1 MTDRGE
7 RPAGRHG
14 GSHGP
19 AEGDVVLGRDG
30 KPLLDRYGRP
40 VRRRPRTAPD
50 RARESGRHS
59 AGGGRHAK
67 PEAPQAPSRAPR
79 AARPPRSERPERPEH
94 SERSAQPSHHDRPAQ
109 SPRSQHPARPART
122 NRQDSRANRPP
133 IDREKLRR
141 ERAIYDAQR
150 ANSAR
155 QSTNHDAGHGAR
167 SVSGHNHPGAR
178 PVNRE
183 QLHQSRNQQRIP
195 SEPTRMDLGGPVAGG
210 AVGGAAAG
218 YAQGRAAGQD
228 RHGEVPPRSAQQFPQ
243 QPGQQPPGQQSPY
256 QQPPQQQRPPQNYV
270 GQPYAQQPGQYYPQ
284 PGGYGQPS
292 QQYQQAYADVRNPHP
307 GAHGGRGFGKFSA
320 AGLRSKLRRPK
331 FGCVGCLG
339 WPLAVLIV
347 LLLVIAFWA
356 DAQLTRVASEPEQ
369 PIGSTKGTNWLLVG
383 SDSRVGLS
391 EEDIARLGTGG
402 DIGTGRTD
410 AIMLLHL
417 EGTSAQLISIPR
429 DSYVDVPGF
438 GQDKINAAFT
448 YGGPQLLTQ
457 TVEANTGV
465 SIDHYA
471 EVGMGGLAN
480 IVDAIGGV
488 ELCPSEPIDDPLANL
503 NVGAGCQEMDG
514 ANALGYV
521 RTRATA
527 MGDLDRV
534 ERQREFFSALMHEAT
549 NPSTLLNP
557 FDVFPM
563 ISSVSKSFTVGE
575 SDHVWHLARLALS
588 MGTGVETKTVP
599 VGGFADT
606 DVGNVVLW
614 DEIEAENLWN
624 SLR

>member
-1 MTDRGE
+1 MNDRGE
-7 RPAGRHG
+7 RPTGRHG
-14 GSHGP
+14 ESHGP

-40 VRRRPRTAPD
+40 VRRRPRPAQGGT
-50 RARESGRHS
+50 REGSGRHS
-59 AGGGRHAK
+59 AGSNRHSADGGRHAK
-67 PEAPQAPSRAPR
+67 PEAPQEASRVPR
-79 AARPPRSERPERPEH
+79 AARPT
-94 SERSAQPSHHDRPAQ
+94 
-109 SPRSQHPARPART
+109 RT
-122 NRQDSRANRPP
+122 NRADSRANRPQ

-155 QSTNHDAGHGAR
+155 SNAG
-167 SVSGHNHPGAR
+167 
-178 PVNRE
+178 RE
-183 QLHQSRNQQRIP
+183 QLQQQRNQRRIP
-195 SEPTRMDLGGPVAGG
+195 AEPTRMDLGGPAAGG

-218 YAQGRAAGQD
+218 YAQGRAAGHG
-228 RHGEVPPRSAQQFPQ
+228 RHGEVPRRSAQQFPQ
-243 QPGQQPPGQQSPY
+243 APPQQQPP
-256 QQPPQQQRPPQNYV
+256 QQRPPQNYV
-270 GQPYAQQPGQYYPQ
+270 GQPYAQQPGQYHQQ
-284 PGGYGQPS
+284 PGGYGSPGHPGQHYQQPG
-292 QQYQQAYADVRNPHP
+292 QPYQQAHVDLRNQHP
-307 GAHGGRGFGKFSA
+307 GATAGRGFGKFSA

-448 YGGPQLLTQ
+448 YGGPQLLTH

>member
-1 MTDRGE
+1 MNDRGE
-7 RPAGRHG
+7 RPTGRHG
-14 GSHGP
+14 ESHGP

-40 VRRRPRTAPD
+40 VRRRPRPAQGGT
-50 RARESGRHS
+50 REGSGRHS
-59 AGGGRHAK
+59 AGSNRHSADGGRHAK
-67 PEAPQAPSRAPR
+67 PEAPQEASRVPR
-79 AARPPRSERPERPEH
+79 AARPT
-94 SERSAQPSHHDRPAQ
+94 
-109 SPRSQHPARPART
+109 RT
-122 NRQDSRANRPP
+122 NRADSRANRPQ

-155 QSTNHDAGHGAR
+155 SNA
-167 SVSGHNHPGAR
+167 S
-178 PVNRE
+178 RE
-183 QLHQSRNQQRIP
+183 QLQQQRNQRRIP
-195 SEPTRMDLGGPVAGG
+195 AEPTRMDLGGPAAGGAIGG

-218 YAQGRAAGQD
+218 YAQGRAAGHG
-228 RHGEVPPRSAQQFPQ
+228 RHGEVPRRSAQQFPQ
-243 QPGQQPPGQQSPY
+243 APPQQQPP
-256 QQPPQQQRPPQNYV
+256 QQRPPQNYV
-270 GQPYAQQPGQYYPQ
+270 GQPYAQQPGQYHQQ
-284 PGGYGQPS
+284 PGGYGPHGHPGQHYQQPG
-292 QQYQQAYADVRNPHP
+292 QPYQQAHVDLRNQHP
-307 GAHGGRGFGKFSA
+307 GATAGHGFGKFSA

-339 WPLAVLIV
+339 WPLAVLVV

-356 DAQLTRVASEPEQ
+356 DAQLTRVASEPEA

-448 YGGPQLLTQ
+448 YGGPQLLTH
-457 TVEANTGV
+457 TMEANTGV

>member
-1 MTDRGE
+1 MNDRGE
-7 RPAGRHG
+7 RPTGRHG
-14 GSHGP
+14 ESHGP

-40 VRRRPRTAPD
+40 VRRRPRPAQGGT
-50 RARESGRHS
+50 REGSGRHS
-59 AGGGRHAK
+59 AGSNRHSADGGRHAK
-67 PEAPQAPSRAPR
+67 PEAPQEASRVPR
-79 AARPPRSERPERPEH
+79 AARPT
-94 SERSAQPSHHDRPAQ
+94 
-109 SPRSQHPARPART
+109 RT
-122 NRQDSRANRPP
+122 NRADSRANRPQ

-155 QSTNHDAGHGAR
+155 SNAG
-167 SVSGHNHPGAR
+167 
-178 PVNRE
+178 RE
-183 QLHQSRNQQRIP
+183 QLQQQRNQRRIP
-195 SEPTRMDLGGPVAGG
+195 AEPTRMDLGGPAAGGAIGG

-218 YAQGRAAGQD
+218 FAQGRAAGHG
-228 RHGEVPPRSAQQFPQ
+228 RHGEVPRRSAQQFPQ
-243 QPGQQPPGQQSPY
+243 APPQQQPP
-256 QQPPQQQRPPQNYV
+256 QQRPPQNYV
-270 GQPYAQQPGQYYPQ
+270 GQPYAQQPGQYHQQ
-284 PGGYGQPS
+284 PGGYGSPGHPGQHYQQPG
-292 QQYQQAYADVRNPHP
+292 QPYQQAHVDLRNQHP
-307 GAHGGRGFGKFSA
+307 GATAGRGFGKFSA

-448 YGGPQLLTQ
+448 YGGPQLLTH

>member
-1 MTDRGE
+1 MNDRGE
-7 RPAGRHG
+7 RPTGRHG
-14 GSHGP
+14 ESHGP

-40 VRRRPRTAPD
+40 VRRRPRPAQGGT
-50 RARESGRHS
+50 REGSGRHS
-59 AGGGRHAK
+59 AGSNRHSADGGRHAK
-67 PEAPQAPSRAPR
+67 PEAPQEASRVPR
-79 AARPPRSERPERPEH
+79 AARPT
-94 SERSAQPSHHDRPAQ
+94 
-109 SPRSQHPARPART
+109 RT
-122 NRQDSRANRPP
+122 NRADSRANRPQ

-155 QSTNHDAGHGAR
+155 SNAG
-167 SVSGHNHPGAR
+167 
-178 PVNRE
+178 RE
-183 QLHQSRNQQRIP
+183 QLQQQRNQRRIP
-195 SEPTRMDLGGPVAGG
+195 AEPTRMDLGGPAAGGAIGG

-218 YAQGRAAGQD
+218 YAQGRAAGHG
-228 RHGEVPPRSAQQFPQ
+228 RHGEVPRRSAQQFPQ
-243 QPGQQPPGQQSPY
+243 APPQQQPP
-256 QQPPQQQRPPQNYV
+256 QQRPPQNYV
-270 GQPYAQQPGQYYPQ
+270 GQPYAQQPRQYHQQ
-284 PGGYGQPS
+284 PGGYGPPGHPGQHYQQPG
-292 QQYQQAYADVRNPHP
+292 QPYQQAHADIRNPHP
-307 GAHGGRGFGKFSA
+307 GAPAGPGFSKFSA
-320 AGLRSKLRRPK
+320 AGVRTKLRRPK

>member
-1 MTDRGE
+1 MNDRGE
-7 RPAGRHG
+7 RPTGRHG
-14 GSHGP
+14 ESHGP

-40 VRRRPRTAPD
+40 VRRRPRPAQGGT
-50 RARESGRHS
+50 REGSGRHSAGSSRHS

-67 PEAPQAPSRAPR
+67 PEAPQEASRAPR
-79 AARPPRSERPERPEH
+79 AARPT
-94 SERSAQPSHHDRPAQ
+94 
-109 SPRSQHPARPART
+109 RT
-122 NRQDSRANRPP
+122 NRADSRANRPQ

-155 QSTNHDAGHGAR
+155 SNA
-167 SVSGHNHPGAR
+167 S
-178 PVNRE
+178 RE
-183 QLHQSRNQQRIP
+183 QLQQQRNQRRIP
-195 SEPTRMDLGGPVAGG
+195 AEPTRMDLGGPAAGGAVGGG

-218 YAQGRAAGQD
+218 YAQGRAAGHG
-228 RHGEVPPRSAQQFPQ
+228 RHGEVPRRSAQQFPQ
-243 QPGQQPPGQQSPY
+243 A
-256 QQPPQQQRPPQNYV
+256 PPQQQPPQNYV
-270 GQPYAQQPGQYYPQ
+270 GQPYAQQPGQYHQQ
-284 PGGYGQPS
+284 PGGYGPPGHPGQHYQQPG
-292 QQYQQAYADVRNPHP
+292 QPYQQAHVDLRNQHP
-307 GAHGGRGFGKFSA
+307 GATAGRGFGKFSA

-448 YGGPQLLTQ
+448 YGGPQLLTH

-588 MGTGVETKTVP
+588 MGTGVETTTVP

>member
-1 MTDRGE
+1 M
-7 RPAGRHG
+7 
-14 GSHGP
+14 
-19 AEGDVVLGRDG
+19 
-30 KPLLDRYGRP
+30 
-40 VRRRPRTAPD
+40 PR
-50 RARESGRHS
+50 
-59 AGGGRHAK
+59 
-67 PEAPQAPSRAPR
+67 
-79 AARPPRSERPERPEH
+79 
-94 SERSAQPSHHDRPAQ
+94 
-109 SPRSQHPARPART
+109 
-122 NRQDSRANRPP
+122 
-133 IDREKLRR
+133 
-141 ERAIYDAQR
+141 
-150 ANSAR
+150 
-155 QSTNHDAGHGAR
+155 
-167 SVSGHNHPGAR
+167 
-178 PVNRE
+178 
-183 QLHQSRNQQRIP
+183 
-195 SEPTRMDLGGPVAGG
+195 
-210 AVGGAAAG
+210 
-218 YAQGRAAGQD
+218 
-228 RHGEVPPRSAQQFPQ
+228 RSAQQFPQ
-243 QPGQQPPGQQSPY
+243 APPQQQPP
-256 QQPPQQQRPPQNYV
+256 QQRPPQNYV
-270 GQPYAQQPGQYYPQ
+270 GQPYAQQPGQP
-284 PGGYGQPS
+284 
-292 QQYQQAYADVRNPHP
+292 YQQAHVDLRNQHP
-307 GAHGGRGFGKFSA
+307 GATAGHGFGKFSA

-339 WPLAVLIV
+339 WPLAVLVV

-356 DAQLTRVASEPEQ
+356 DAQLTRVASEPEA

-448 YGGPQLLTQ
+448 YGGPQLLTH

-588 MGTGVETKTVP
+588 MGTGVETTTVP

>member
-7 RPAGRHG
+7 RPTGRHG
-14 GSHGP
+14 ASHGP

-40 VRRRPRTAPD
+40 VRRRPRPTQGGTRD
-50 RARESGRHS
+50 GSGRHS

-67 PEAPQAPSRAPR
+67 PEPPQEASRAPR
-79 AARPPRSERPERPEH
+79 AARPPRSERPERPERSEH
-94 SERSAQPSHHDRPAQ
+94 SAHSARSEQ
-109 SPRSQHPARPART
+109 PARPART

-195 SEPTRMDLGGPVAGG
+195 SEPTRMDLGGPAAGG
-210 AVGGAAAG
+210 VTGAAAG

-228 RHGEVPPRSAQQFPQ
+228 RHGEVSRRSAQQFPQ
-243 QPGQQPPGQQSPY
+243 QPG
-256 QQPPQQQRPPQNYV
+256 QQQRPPQNYV
-270 GQPYAQQPGQYYPQ
+270 GQPYAQQPPGQYYPH
-284 PGGYGQPS
+284 PGGGYGQPG
-292 QQYQQAYADVRNPHP
+292 QQYQQAHADLRNPHP
-307 GAHGGRGFGKFSA
+307 GAHGSGGRTQFRASSV
-320 AGLRSKLRRPK
+320 LSKIPRPK
-331 FGCVGCLG
+331 MGCAGCLG
-339 WPLAVLIV
+339 WPLAVILV
-347 LLLVIAFWA
+347 LLAVVAFWA
-356 DAQLTRVASEPEQ
+356 DAQLTRVASQ
-369 PIGSTKGTNWLLVG
+369 PDTQVASTKGTNWLLVG

-457 TVEANTGV
+457 TVEENTGV

-534 ERQREFFSALMHEAT
+534 ERQREFFSSLMHEAT
-549 NPSTLLNP
+549 SPSTLLNP

-614 DEIEAENLWN
+614 DEVEAENLWN

>member
-7 RPAGRHG
+7 RPTGRHG
-14 GSHGP
+14 ASHGP

-40 VRRRPRTAPD
+40 VRRRPRPAQGG
-50 RARESGRHS
+50 ARESSGRHS

-67 PEAPQAPSRAPR
+67 PEPPQEASRAPR
-79 AARPPRSERPERPEH
+79 AARPPRSERPER
-94 SERSAQPSHHDRPAQ
+94 SERSAHSA
-109 SPRSQHPARPART
+109 RSEHPARPART

-141 ERAIYDAQR
+141 ERALYDAQR

-167 SVSGHNHPGAR
+167 SGSRHKHPGAR

-195 SEPTRMDLGGPVAGG
+195 SEPTRMDLGGPAAGG
-210 AVGGAAAG
+210 AAGGAAAG
-218 YAQGRAAGQD
+218 YAQGRTAGQD
-228 RHGEVPPRSAQQFPQ
+228 RHGEVQQRRAAQQFPQ
-243 QPGQQPPGQQSPY
+243 QPGQQSPY
-256 QQPPQQQRPPQNYV
+256 QQRPPQQRPLQNYV
-270 GQPYAQQPGQYYPQ
+270 GQPYAQQPGQYYPH
-284 PGGYGQPS
+284 PGGGYGQPG
-292 QQYQQAYADVRNPHP
+292 QQYQQAHADVRNPHP

-331 FGCVGCLG
+331 FGCIGCLG
-339 WPLAVLIV
+339 WPLAVLVV
-347 LLLVIAFWA
+347 LLLVITFWA
-356 DAQLTRVASEPEQ
+356 DAQLTRVASEPEA

-448 YGGPQLLTQ
+448 YGGPQLLTH

-588 MGTGVETKTVP
+588 MGTGVETTTVP
-599 VGGFADT
+599 IGGFADT

>member
-1 MTDRGE
+1 MNDRGE
-7 RPAGRHG
+7 RPTGRHG
-14 GSHGP
+14 ASHGP

-40 VRRRPRTAPD
+40 VRRRPRPAQGGT
-50 RARESGRHS
+50 REGSGRHS
-59 AGGGRHAK
+59 AGSNRHSADGGRHAK
-67 PEAPQAPSRAPR
+67 PEAPQEASRVPR
-79 AARPPRSERPERPEH
+79 AARPT
-94 SERSAQPSHHDRPAQ
+94 
-109 SPRSQHPARPART
+109 RT
-122 NRQDSRANRPP
+122 NRADSRANRPQ

-155 QSTNHDAGHGAR
+155 SNAG
-167 SVSGHNHPGAR
+167 
-178 PVNRE
+178 RE
-183 QLHQSRNQQRIP
+183 QLQQQRNQRRIP
-195 SEPTRMDLGGPVAGG
+195 AEPTRMDLGGPAAGGAIGG

-218 YAQGRAAGQD
+218 YAQGRAAGHG
-228 RHGEVPPRSAQQFPQ
+228 RHGEVPRRSAQQFPQ
-243 QPGQQPPGQQSPY
+243 APPQQQPP
-256 QQPPQQQRPPQNYV
+256 QQRPPQNYV
-270 GQPYAQQPGQYYPQ
+270 GQPYAQQPGQYHQQ
-284 PGGYGQPS
+284 PGGYGPHGHPGQHYQQPG
-292 QQYQQAYADVRNPHP
+292 QPYQQAHVDLRNQHP
-307 GAHGGRGFGKFSA
+307 GATAGHGFGKFSA
-320 AGLRSKLRRPK
+320 AGLRSKLHRPK

-448 YGGPQLLTQ
+448 YGGPQLLTH

>member
-1 MTDRGE
+1 MNDRGE
-7 RPAGRHG
+7 RPTGRHG
-14 GSHGP
+14 ESHGP

-40 VRRRPRTAPD
+40 VRRRPRPAQGGT
-50 RARESGRHS
+50 REGSGRHSAGSSRHS

-67 PEAPQAPSRAPR
+67 PEAPQEPSRAPR
-79 AARPPRSERPERPEH
+79 AARPT
-94 SERSAQPSHHDRPAQ
+94 
-109 SPRSQHPARPART
+109 RT
-122 NRQDSRANRPP
+122 NRADSRANRLQ

-155 QSTNHDAGHGAR
+155 SNA
-167 SVSGHNHPGAR
+167 S
-178 PVNRE
+178 RE
-183 QLHQSRNQQRIP
+183 QLQQQRNQRRIP
-195 SEPTRMDLGGPVAGG
+195 AEPTRMDLGGPAAGGAVGGG

-218 YAQGRAAGQD
+218 YAQGRAAGHG
-228 RHGEVPPRSAQQFPQ
+228 RHGEVPRRSAQQFPQ
-243 QPGQQPPGQQSPY
+243 APPQQQPP
-256 QQPPQQQRPPQNYV
+256 QQRPPQNYV
-270 GQPYAQQPGQYYPQ
+270 GQPYAQQPGQYHQQ
-284 PGGYGQPS
+284 PGGYGPPGHPGQHYQQPG
-292 QQYQQAYADVRNPHP
+292 QPYQQAHVDLRNQHP
-307 GAHGGRGFGKFSA
+307 GATAGCGFGKFNA

-448 YGGPQLLTQ
+448 YGGPQLLTH

>member
-1 MTDRGE
+1 MNDRGE
-7 RPAGRHG
+7 RPTGRHG
-14 GSHGP
+14 ESHGP

-40 VRRRPRTAPD
+40 VRRRPRPAQGGT
-50 RARESGRHS
+50 REGSGRHS
-59 AGGGRHAK
+59 AGSNRHSADGGRHAK
-67 PEAPQAPSRAPR
+67 PEAPQEASRVPR
-79 AARPPRSERPERPEH
+79 AARPT
-94 SERSAQPSHHDRPAQ
+94 
-109 SPRSQHPARPART
+109 RT
-122 NRQDSRANRPP
+122 NRADSRANRPQ

-155 QSTNHDAGHGAR
+155 SNAG
-167 SVSGHNHPGAR
+167 
-178 PVNRE
+178 RE
-183 QLHQSRNQQRIP
+183 QLQQQRNQRRIP
-195 SEPTRMDLGGPVAGG
+195 AEPTRMDLGGPAAGGAIGG

-218 YAQGRAAGQD
+218 YAQGRAAGHG
-228 RHGEVPPRSAQQFPQ
+228 RHGEVPRRSAQQFPQ
-243 QPGQQPPGQQSPY
+243 APPQ
-256 QQPPQQQRPPQNYV
+256 QQPPQQRPLQNYV
-270 GQPYAQQPGQYYPQ
+270 GQPYAQQPGQYHQQ
-284 PGGYGQPS
+284 PGGYGPHGHPGQHYQQPG
-292 QQYQQAYADVRNPHP
+292 QPYQQAHVDLRNQHP
-307 GAHGGRGFGKFSA
+307 GATAGHGFGKFSA

-339 WPLAVLIV
+339 WPLAVLVV

-356 DAQLTRVASEPEQ
+356 DAQLTRVASEPEA

-448 YGGPQLLTQ
+448 YGGPQLLTH

-588 MGTGVETKTVP
+588 MGTGVETTTVP

>member
-14 GSHGP
+14 ASHGP
-19 AEGDVVLGRDG
+19 AEGEVVLGRDG

-40 VRRRPRTAPD
+40 VRRRPQPAPD
-50 RARESGRHS
+50 RVRESGRRS
-59 AGGGRHAK
+59 AGDGRHAK
-67 PEAPQAPSRAPR
+67 PEAPQESSRAPR
-79 AARPPRSERPERPEH
+79 AARPPRSERSERPER
-94 SERSAQPSHHDRPAQ
+94 SERSAHFA
-109 SPRSQHPARPART
+109 RSEHPARPARS

-195 SEPTRMDLGGPVAGG
+195 SEPTRMDLGGSAAGG

-218 YAQGRAAGQD
+218 YAQGRTAGQD
-228 RHGEVPPRSAQQFPQ
+228 RHGEVPRRSAQQFPQ

-256 QQPPQQQRPPQNYV
+256 QQPPQQRPPQNYV
-270 GQPYAQQPGQYYPQ
+270 GQPYAQQPGQYYPH
-284 PGGYGQPS
+284 PGGGYGQPG
-292 QQYQQAYADVRNPHP
+292 QQYQHAYADVRNPHP
-307 GAHGGRGFGKFSA
+307 GAGGGRGFGKFSA
-320 AGLRSKLRRPK
+320 AGLRTKLHRPK

-339 WPLAVLIV
+339 WPLAVLVV

-356 DAQLTRVASEPEQ
+356 DAQLTRVASEPEA

-488 ELCPSEPIDDPLANL
+488 QLCPSEPIDDPLANL

>member
-7 RPAGRHG
+7 RPTGRHG
-14 GSHGP
+14 ASHGP

-40 VRRRPRTAPD
+40 VRRRPRPAQGGT
-50 RARESGRHS
+50 REGSGRHS
-59 AGGGRHAK
+59 AGSNRHSADGGRHAK
-67 PEAPQAPSRAPR
+67 PEAPQEASRVPR
-79 AARPPRSERPERPEH
+79 AARPT
-94 SERSAQPSHHDRPAQ
+94 
-109 SPRSQHPARPART
+109 RT
-122 NRQDSRANRPP
+122 NRADSRANRPQ

-155 QSTNHDAGHGAR
+155 SNAG
-167 SVSGHNHPGAR
+167 
-178 PVNRE
+178 RE
-183 QLHQSRNQQRIP
+183 QLQQQRNQRRIP
-195 SEPTRMDLGGPVAGG
+195 AEPTRMDLGGPAAGGAIGG

-218 YAQGRAAGQD
+218 YAQGRAAGHG
-228 RHGEVPPRSAQQFPQ
+228 RHGEVPRRSAQQFPQ
-243 QPGQQPPGQQSPY
+243 APPQQQPP
-256 QQPPQQQRPPQNYV
+256 QQRPPQNYV
-270 GQPYAQQPGQYYPQ
+270 GQPYAQQPGQYHQQ
-284 PGGYGQPS
+284 PGGYGPHGHPGQHYQQPG
-292 QQYQQAYADVRNPHP
+292 QPYQQAHVDLRNQHP
-307 GAHGGRGFGKFSA
+307 GATAGHGFGKFSA

-339 WPLAVLIV
+339 WPLAVLVV

-356 DAQLTRVASEPEQ
+356 DAQLTRVASEPEA

-448 YGGPQLLTQ
+448 YGGPQLLTH

-563 ISSVSKSFTVGE
+563 VSSVSKSFTVGE

>member
-1 MTDRGE
+1 MNDRGE
-7 RPAGRHG
+7 RPTGRHG
-14 GSHGP
+14 ESHGP

-40 VRRRPRTAPD
+40 VRRRPRPAQGGT
-50 RARESGRHS
+50 REGSGRHS
-59 AGGGRHAK
+59 AGSNRHSADGGRHAK
-67 PEAPQAPSRAPR
+67 PEAPQEASRVPR
-79 AARPPRSERPERPEH
+79 AARPT
-94 SERSAQPSHHDRPAQ
+94 
-109 SPRSQHPARPART
+109 RT
-122 NRQDSRANRPP
+122 NRADSRANRPQ

-155 QSTNHDAGHGAR
+155 SNA
-167 SVSGHNHPGAR
+167 S
-178 PVNRE
+178 RE
-183 QLHQSRNQQRIP
+183 QLQQQRNQRRIP
-195 SEPTRMDLGGPVAGG
+195 AEPTRMDLGGPAAGGAIGG

-218 YAQGRAAGQD
+218 YAQGRAAGHG
-228 RHGEVPPRSAQQFPQ
+228 RHGEVPRRSAQQFPQ
-243 QPGQQPPGQQSPY
+243 APPQQQPP
-256 QQPPQQQRPPQNYV
+256 QQRPPQNYV
-270 GQPYAQQPGQYYPQ
+270 GQPYAQQPGQYHQQ
-284 PGGYGQPS
+284 PGGYGPHGHPGQHYQQPG
-292 QQYQQAYADVRNPHP
+292 QPYQQAHVDLRNQHP
-307 GAHGGRGFGKFSA
+307 GATAGHGFGKFSA

-339 WPLAVLIV
+339 WPLAVLVV

-356 DAQLTRVASEPEQ
+356 DAQLTRVASEPEA

-448 YGGPQLLTQ
+448 YGGPQLLTH
-457 TVEANTGV
+457 TMEANTGV

-588 MGTGVETKTVP
+588 MGTGVETTTVP

>member
-1 MTDRGE
+1 MNDRGE
-7 RPAGRHG
+7 RPTGRHG
-14 GSHGP
+14 ESHGP

-40 VRRRPRTAPD
+40 VRRRPRPAQGGT
-50 RARESGRHS
+50 REGSGRHS
-59 AGGGRHAK
+59 AGSNRHSADGGRHAK
-67 PEAPQAPSRAPR
+67 PEAPQEASRVPR
-79 AARPPRSERPERPEH
+79 AARPT
-94 SERSAQPSHHDRPAQ
+94 
-109 SPRSQHPARPART
+109 RT
-122 NRQDSRANRPP
+122 NRADSRANRPQ

-155 QSTNHDAGHGAR
+155 SNAG
-167 SVSGHNHPGAR
+167 
-178 PVNRE
+178 RE
-183 QLHQSRNQQRIP
+183 QLQQQRNQRRIP
-195 SEPTRMDLGGPVAGG
+195 AEPTRMDLGGPAAGGAIGG

-218 YAQGRAAGQD
+218 YAQGRAAGHG
-228 RHGEVPPRSAQQFPQ
+228 RYGEVPRRSAQQFPQ
-243 QPGQQPPGQQSPY
+243 APPQ
-256 QQPPQQQRPPQNYV
+256 QQPPQQRPLQNYV
-270 GQPYAQQPGQYYPQ
+270 GQPYAQQPGQYHQQ
-284 PGGYGQPS
+284 PGGYGPHGHPGQHYQQPG
-292 QQYQQAYADVRNPHP
+292 QPYQQAHVDLRNQHP
-307 GAHGGRGFGKFSA
+307 GATAGHGFGKFSA

-339 WPLAVLIV
+339 WPLAVLVV

-356 DAQLTRVASEPEQ
+356 DAQLTRVASEPEA

-448 YGGPQLLTQ
+448 YGGPQLLTH

-588 MGTGVETKTVP
+588 MGTGVETTTVP

>member
-1 MTDRGE
+1 MNDRGE
-7 RPAGRHG
+7 RPTGRHG
-14 GSHGP
+14 ESHGP

-40 VRRRPRTAPD
+40 VRRRPRPAQGGT
-50 RARESGRHS
+50 REGSGRHSAGSSRHS
-59 AGGGRHAK
+59 AGGGRQAK
-67 PEAPQAPSRAPR
+67 PEAPQEASRAPR
-79 AARPPRSERPERPEH
+79 TARPT
-94 SERSAQPSHHDRPAQ
+94 
-109 SPRSQHPARPART
+109 RT
-122 NRQDSRANRPP
+122 NRADSRANRPQ

-155 QSTNHDAGHGAR
+155 SNA
-167 SVSGHNHPGAR
+167 S
-178 PVNRE
+178 RE
-183 QLHQSRNQQRIP
+183 QLQQQRNQRRIP
-195 SEPTRMDLGGPVAGG
+195 AEPTRMDLGGPAAGGAVGGG

-218 YAQGRAAGQD
+218 YAQGRAAGHRRQ
-228 RHGEVPPRSAQQFPQ
+228 GEVPRRSAQQFPQ
-243 QPGQQPPGQQSPY
+243 APPQQQPP
-256 QQPPQQQRPPQNYV
+256 QQRPPQNYV
-270 GQPYAQQPGQYYPQ
+270 GQPYAQQPGQYHQQ
-284 PGGYGQPS
+284 PGQP
-292 QQYQQAYADVRNPHP
+292 YQQAHVDLRNQHP
-307 GAHGGRGFGKFSA
+307 GATAGRGFGKFSA

-448 YGGPQLLTQ
+448 YGGPQLLTH

>member
-14 GSHGP
+14 ASHGP
-19 AEGDVVLGRDG
+19 AEGEVVLGRDG

-40 VRRRPRTAPD
+40 VRRRPQPAPD
-50 RARESGRHS
+50 RVRESSRRS

-67 PEAPQAPSRAPR
+67 PEAPQEPSRAPR
-79 AARPPRSERPERPEH
+79 AARPT
-94 SERSAQPSHHDRPAQ
+94 
-109 SPRSQHPARPART
+109 RT
-122 NRQDSRANRPP
+122 NRADSRANRPQ

-155 QSTNHDAGHGAR
+155 SNAG
-167 SVSGHNHPGAR
+167 
-178 PVNRE
+178 RE
-183 QLHQSRNQQRIP
+183 QLQQQRNQRRIP
-195 SEPTRMDLGGPVAGG
+195 AEPTRMDLGGPAAGGAIGG

-218 YAQGRAAGQD
+218 YAQGRAAGHG
-228 RHGEVPPRSAQQFPQ
+228 RHGEVPRRSAQQFPQ
-243 QPGQQPPGQQSPY
+243 APPQQQPP
-256 QQPPQQQRPPQNYV
+256 QQRPPQNYV
-270 GQPYAQQPGQYYPQ
+270 GQPYAQQPGQYHQQ
-284 PGGYGQPS
+284 PGGYGPHGHPGQHYQQPG
-292 QQYQQAYADVRNPHP
+292 QPYQQAHVDLRNQHP
-307 GAHGGRGFGKFSA
+307 GATAGHGFGKFSA
-320 AGLRSKLRRPK
+320 AGLRAKLRRPK

-339 WPLAVLIV
+339 WPLAVLVV

-356 DAQLTRVASEPEQ
+356 DAQLTRVASEPEA

-448 YGGPQLLTQ
+448 YGGPQLLTH

>member
-1 MTDRGE
+1 MNDRGE
-7 RPAGRHG
+7 RPTGRHG
-14 GSHGP
+14 ESHGP

-40 VRRRPRTAPD
+40 VRRRPRPAQGGT
-50 RARESGRHS
+50 REGSGRHS
-59 AGGGRHAK
+59 AGSNRHSADGGRHAK
-67 PEAPQAPSRAPR
+67 PEAPQEASRVPR
-79 AARPPRSERPERPEH
+79 AARPT
-94 SERSAQPSHHDRPAQ
+94 
-109 SPRSQHPARPART
+109 RT
-122 NRQDSRANRPP
+122 NRADSRANRPQ

-155 QSTNHDAGHGAR
+155 SNAG
-167 SVSGHNHPGAR
+167 
-178 PVNRE
+178 RE
-183 QLHQSRNQQRIP
+183 QLQQQRNQRRIP
-195 SEPTRMDLGGPVAGG
+195 AEPTRMDLGGPATSR

-218 YAQGRAAGQD
+218 YAQGRAAGHG
-228 RHGEVPPRSAQQFPQ
+228 RHGEVPRRSAQQFPQ
-243 QPGQQPPGQQSPY
+243 APPQQQPP
-256 QQPPQQQRPPQNYV
+256 QQRPPQNYV
-270 GQPYAQQPGQYYPQ
+270 GQPYAQQPGQYHQQ
-284 PGGYGQPS
+284 PGGYGSPGHPGQHYQQPG
-292 QQYQQAYADVRNPHP
+292 QPYQQAHVDLRNQHP
-307 GAHGGRGFGKFSA
+307 GATAGRGFGKFSA

-448 YGGPQLLTQ
+448 YGGPQLLTH

>member
-1 MTDRGE
+1 MNDRGE
-7 RPAGRHG
+7 RPTGRHG
-14 GSHGP
+14 ESHGP
-19 AEGDVVLGRDG
+19 AEGDVILGRDG

-40 VRRRPRTAPD
+40 VRRRPRPAQGGT
-50 RARESGRHS
+50 REGSGRHS
-59 AGGGRHAK
+59 AGSNRHSADGGRHAK
-67 PEAPQAPSRAPR
+67 PEAPQEASRVPR
-79 AARPPRSERPERPEH
+79 AARPT
-94 SERSAQPSHHDRPAQ
+94 
-109 SPRSQHPARPART
+109 RT
-122 NRQDSRANRPP
+122 NRADSRANRPQ

-155 QSTNHDAGHGAR
+155 SNAG
-167 SVSGHNHPGAR
+167 
-178 PVNRE
+178 RE
-183 QLHQSRNQQRIP
+183 QLQQQRNQRRIP
-195 SEPTRMDLGGPVAGG
+195 AEPTRMDLGGPAAGGAIGG

-218 YAQGRAAGQD
+218 YAQGRAAGHG
-228 RHGEVPPRSAQQFPQ
+228 RHGEVPRRSAQQFPQ
-243 QPGQQPPGQQSPY
+243 APPQQQPP
-256 QQPPQQQRPPQNYV
+256 QQRPPQNYV
-270 GQPYAQQPGQYYPQ
+270 GQPYAQQPRQYHQQ
-284 PGGYGQPS
+284 PGGYGPPGHPGQHYQQPG
-292 QQYQQAYADVRNPHP
+292 QPYQQAHADIRNPHP
-307 GAHGGRGFGKFSA
+307 GAPAGPGFSKFSA
-320 AGLRSKLRRPK
+320 AGVRTKLRRPK

-339 WPLAVLIV
+339 WPLAVLVV

-356 DAQLTRVASEPEQ
+356 DAQLTRVASEPEA

-588 MGTGVETKTVP
+588 MGTGVETTTVP

>member
-1 MTDRGE
+1 MNDRGE
-7 RPAGRHG
+7 RPTGRHG
-14 GSHGP
+14 ESHGP

-40 VRRRPRTAPD
+40 VRRRPRPAQGGT
-50 RARESGRHS
+50 REGSGRHS
-59 AGGGRHAK
+59 AGSNRHSADGGRHAK
-67 PEAPQAPSRAPR
+67 PEAPQEASRVPR
-79 AARPPRSERPERPEH
+79 AARPT
-94 SERSAQPSHHDRPAQ
+94 
-109 SPRSQHPARPART
+109 RT
-122 NRQDSRANRPP
+122 NRADSRANRPQ

-155 QSTNHDAGHGAR
+155 SNAG
-167 SVSGHNHPGAR
+167 
-178 PVNRE
+178 RE
-183 QLHQSRNQQRIP
+183 QLQQQRNQRRIP
-195 SEPTRMDLGGPVAGG
+195 AEPTRMDLGGPAAGG

-218 YAQGRAAGQD
+218 YAQGRAAGHG
-228 RHGEVPPRSAQQFPQ
+228 RHGEVPRRSAQQFPQ
-243 QPGQQPPGQQSPY
+243 APPQQQPP
-256 QQPPQQQRPPQNYV
+256 QQRPPQNYV
-270 GQPYAQQPGQYYPQ
+270 GQPYAQQPGQYHQQ
-284 PGGYGQPS
+284 PGGYGSPGHPGQHYQQPG
-292 QQYQQAYADVRNPHP
+292 QPYQQAHVDLRNQHP
-307 GAHGGRGFGKFSA
+307 GATAGRGFGKFSA

-339 WPLAVLIV
+339 WPLAVIIV

-448 YGGPQLLTQ
+448 YGGPQLLTH

>member
-1 MTDRGE
+1 MNDRGE
-7 RPAGRHG
+7 RPTGRHG
-14 GSHGP
+14 ESHGP

-40 VRRRPRTAPD
+40 VRRRPRPAQGGT
-50 RARESGRHS
+50 REGSGRHSAGSSRHS

-67 PEAPQAPSRAPR
+67 PEAPQEASRAPR
-79 AARPPRSERPERPEH
+79 AARPT
-94 SERSAQPSHHDRPAQ
+94 
-109 SPRSQHPARPART
+109 RT
-122 NRQDSRANRPP
+122 NRADSRANRPQ

-155 QSTNHDAGHGAR
+155 SNASH
-167 SVSGHNHPGAR
+167 
-178 PVNRE
+178 E
-183 QLHQSRNQQRIP
+183 QLQQQRNQRRIP
-195 SEPTRMDLGGPVAGG
+195 AEPTRMDLGGPAAGGAIGG

-218 YAQGRAAGQD
+218 YAQGRAAGHG
-228 RHGEVPPRSAQQFPQ
+228 RHGEVPRRSAQQFPQ
-243 QPGQQPPGQQSPY
+243 APPQQQPP
-256 QQPPQQQRPPQNYV
+256 QQRPPQNYV
-270 GQPYAQQPGQYYPQ
+270 GQPYAQQPGQYHQQ
-284 PGGYGQPS
+284 PGGYGPHGHPGQHYQQPG
-292 QQYQQAYADVRNPHP
+292 QPYQQAHVDLRNQHP
-307 GAHGGRGFGKFSA
+307 GATAGHGFGKFSA

-339 WPLAVLIV
+339 WPLAVLVV

-356 DAQLTRVASEPEQ
+356 DAQLTRVASEPEA

-448 YGGPQLLTQ
+448 YGGPQLLTH

-588 MGTGVETKTVP
+588 MGTGVETTTVP

>member
-1 MTDRGE
+1 
-7 RPAGRHG
+7 
-14 GSHGP
+14 
-19 AEGDVVLGRDG
+19 
-30 KPLLDRYGRP
+30 
-40 VRRRPRTAPD
+40 
-50 RARESGRHS
+50 
-59 AGGGRHAK
+59 
-67 PEAPQAPSRAPR
+67 
-79 AARPPRSERPERPEH
+79 
-94 SERSAQPSHHDRPAQ
+94 
-109 SPRSQHPARPART
+109 
-122 NRQDSRANRPP
+122 
-133 IDREKLRR
+133 
-141 ERAIYDAQR
+141 
-150 ANSAR
+150 
-155 QSTNHDAGHGAR
+155 
-167 SVSGHNHPGAR
+167 
-178 PVNRE
+178 
-183 QLHQSRNQQRIP
+183 
-195 SEPTRMDLGGPVAGG
+195 MDLGGPVAGG
-210 AVGGAAAG
+210 AAGGAAAG

-256 QQPPQQQRPPQNYV
+256 QQPPQQQRPPQQRPPQNYV

-284 PGGYGQPS
+284 PGGYGHPS
-292 QQYQQAYADVRNPHP
+292 QQYQQAYADVRNPQP

>member
-40 VRRRPRTAPD
+40 VRRRPHPAPD
-50 RARESGRHS
+50 RVRESGRRS

-67 PEAPQAPSRAPR
+67 PEAPQESSRAPR
-79 AARPPRSERPERPEH
+79 TARPPRSERPER
-94 SERSAQPSHHDRPAQ
+94 SERAAHSA
-109 SPRSQHPARPART
+109 RSERPART

-183 QLHQSRNQQRIP
+183 QLHQPRNQQRIP

-210 AVGGAAAG
+210 VTGAAAG
-218 YAQGRAAGQD
+218 YAQGRTVGQD
-228 RHGEVPPRSAQQFPQ
+228 RHGEVQQSRAAQQFPQ

-256 QQPPQQQRPPQNYV
+256 QQPPQQRPPQNYV
-270 GQPYAQQPGQYYPQ
+270 GQPYAQQPGQYYPH
-284 PGGYGQPS
+284 PGGGYGQPG
-292 QQYQQAYADVRNPHP
+292 QQYQHAYADVRNPHP
-307 GAHGGRGFGKFSA
+307 GAGGGRGFGKFSA
-320 AGLRSKLRRPK
+320 AGLRTKLRRTK

-339 WPLAVLIV
+339 WPLAVLVV

-356 DAQLTRVASEPEQ
+356 DAQLTRVASEPEA

-448 YGGPQLLTQ
+448 YGGPQLLTH

>member
-7 RPAGRHG
+7 RPTGRHG
-14 GSHGP
+14 ESHGP

-40 VRRRPRTAPD
+40 VRRRPRPAQGGT
-50 RARESGRHS
+50 REGSGRHS
-59 AGGGRHAK
+59 AGSNRHSADGGRHAK
-67 PEAPQAPSRAPR
+67 PEAPQEASRVPR
-79 AARPPRSERPERPEH
+79 AARPT
-94 SERSAQPSHHDRPAQ
+94 
-109 SPRSQHPARPART
+109 RT
-122 NRQDSRANRPP
+122 NRADSRANRPQ

-155 QSTNHDAGHGAR
+155 SNAG
-167 SVSGHNHPGAR
+167 
-178 PVNRE
+178 RE
-183 QLHQSRNQQRIP
+183 QLQQQRNQRRIP
-195 SEPTRMDLGGPVAGG
+195 AEPTRMDLGGPAAGGAIGG

-218 YAQGRAAGQD
+218 YAQGRAAGHG
-228 RHGEVPPRSAQQFPQ
+228 RHGEVPRRSAQQFPQ
-243 QPGQQPPGQQSPY
+243 APPQQQPP
-256 QQPPQQQRPPQNYV
+256 QQRPPQNYV
-270 GQPYAQQPGQYYPQ
+270 GQPYAQQPGQYHQQ
-284 PGGYGQPS
+284 PGGYGPHGHPGQHYQQPG
-292 QQYQQAYADVRNPHP
+292 QPYQQAHVDLRNQHP
-307 GAHGGRGFGKFSA
+307 GATAGHGFGKFSA

-339 WPLAVLIV
+339 WPLAVLVV

-356 DAQLTRVASEPEQ
+356 DAQLTRVASEPEA

-391 EEDIARLGTGG
+391 EEDIGRLGTGG

-448 YGGPQLLTQ
+448 YGGPQLLTH

-588 MGTGVETKTVP
+588 MGTGVETTTVP

>member
-1 MTDRGE
+1 MNDRGE
-7 RPAGRHG
+7 RPTGRHG
-14 GSHGP
+14 ESHGP

-40 VRRRPRTAPD
+40 VRRRPRPAQGGT
-50 RARESGRHS
+50 REGSGRHS
-59 AGGGRHAK
+59 AGSNRHSADGGRHAK
-67 PEAPQAPSRAPR
+67 PEPPQEASRVPR
-79 AARPPRSERPERPEH
+79 AARPT
-94 SERSAQPSHHDRPAQ
+94 
-109 SPRSQHPARPART
+109 RT
-122 NRQDSRANRPP
+122 NRADSRANRPQ

-155 QSTNHDAGHGAR
+155 SNAG
-167 SVSGHNHPGAR
+167 
-178 PVNRE
+178 RE
-183 QLHQSRNQQRIP
+183 QLQQQRNQRRIP
-195 SEPTRMDLGGPVAGG
+195 AEPTRMDLGGPAAGGAIGG

-218 YAQGRAAGQD
+218 YAQGRAAGHG
-228 RHGEVPPRSAQQFPQ
+228 RHGEVPRRSAQQFPQ
-243 QPGQQPPGQQSPY
+243 APPQQQPP
-256 QQPPQQQRPPQNYV
+256 QQRPPQNYV
-270 GQPYAQQPGQYYPQ
+270 GQPYAQQPGQYHQQ
-284 PGGYGQPS
+284 PGGYGPHGHPGQHYQQPG
-292 QQYQQAYADVRNPHP
+292 QPYQQAHADIRNPHP
-307 GAHGGRGFGKFSA
+307 GAPAGPGFSKFSA
-320 AGLRSKLRRPK
+320 AGVRTKLRRPK

-339 WPLAVLIV
+339 WPLAVLVV

-356 DAQLTRVASEPEQ
+356 DAQLTRVASEPEA

-588 MGTGVETKTVP
+588 MGTGVETTTVP

>member
-1 MTDRGE
+1 MNDRGE
-7 RPAGRHG
+7 RPTGRHG
-14 GSHGP
+14 ESHGP

-40 VRRRPRTAPD
+40 VRRRPRPAQGGT
-50 RARESGRHS
+50 REGSGRHS
-59 AGGGRHAK
+59 AGSNRHSADGGRHAK
-67 PEAPQAPSRAPR
+67 PEAPQEASRVPR
-79 AARPPRSERPERPEH
+79 AARPT
-94 SERSAQPSHHDRPAQ
+94 
-109 SPRSQHPARPART
+109 RT
-122 NRQDSRANRPP
+122 NRADSRANRPQ

-155 QSTNHDAGHGAR
+155 SNAG
-167 SVSGHNHPGAR
+167 
-178 PVNRE
+178 RE
-183 QLHQSRNQQRIP
+183 QLQQQRNQRRIP
-195 SEPTRMDLGGPVAGG
+195 AEPTRMDLGGPAAGGAIGG

-218 YAQGRAAGQD
+218 YAQGRAAGHG
-228 RHGEVPPRSAQQFPQ
+228 RHGEVPRRSAQQFPQ
-243 QPGQQPPGQQSPY
+243 APPQQQPP
-256 QQPPQQQRPPQNYV
+256 QQRPPQNYV
-270 GQPYAQQPGQYYPQ
+270 GQPYAQQPGQYHQQ
-284 PGGYGQPS
+284 PGGYGPHGHPGQHYQQPG
-292 QQYQQAYADVRNPHP
+292 QPYQQAHADIRNPHP
-307 GAHGGRGFGKFSA
+307 GAPAGPGFSKFSA
-320 AGLRSKLRRPK
+320 AGVRTKLRRPK

-339 WPLAVLIV
+339 WPLAVLVV

-356 DAQLTRVASEPEQ
+356 DAQLTRVASEPEA

-588 MGTGVETKTVP
+588 MGTGVETTTVP

>member
-1 MTDRGE
+1 MNDRGE
-7 RPAGRHG
+7 RPTGRHG
-14 GSHGP
+14 ESHGP

-40 VRRRPRTAPD
+40 VRRRPRPAQGGT
-50 RARESGRHS
+50 REGSGRHS
-59 AGGGRHAK
+59 AGSNRHSADGGRHAK
-67 PEAPQAPSRAPR
+67 PEAPQEASRVPR
-79 AARPPRSERPERPEH
+79 AARPT
-94 SERSAQPSHHDRPAQ
+94 
-109 SPRSQHPARPART
+109 RT
-122 NRQDSRANRPP
+122 NRADSRANRPQ

-155 QSTNHDAGHGAR
+155 SNAG
-167 SVSGHNHPGAR
+167 
-178 PVNRE
+178 RE
-183 QLHQSRNQQRIP
+183 QLQQQRNQRRIP
-195 SEPTRMDLGGPVAGG
+195 AEPTRMDLGGPAAGGAIGG

-218 YAQGRAAGQD
+218 YAQGRAAGHG
-228 RHGEVPPRSAQQFPQ
+228 RHGEVPRRSAQQFPQ
-243 QPGQQPPGQQSPY
+243 APPQQQPP
-256 QQPPQQQRPPQNYV
+256 QQRPPQNYV
-270 GQPYAQQPGQYYPQ
+270 GQPYAQQPGQYHQQ
-284 PGGYGQPS
+284 PGGYGPHGHPGQHYQQPG
-292 QQYQQAYADVRNPHP
+292 QPYQQAHADIRNPHP
-307 GAHGGRGFGKFSA
+307 GAPAGPGFSKFSA
-320 AGLRSKLRRPK
+320 AGVRTKLRRPK

-339 WPLAVLIV
+339 WPLAVLVV

-356 DAQLTRVASEPEQ
+356 DAQLTRVASEPEA

>member
-40 VRRRPRTAPD
+40 VRRRPRPTQGGTRD
-50 RARESGRHS
+50 GSGRHS

-67 PEAPQAPSRAPR
+67 PEAPQEPSRAPR
-79 AARPPRSERPERPEH
+79 AARPPRSERPERPERSER
-94 SERSAQPSHHDRPAQ
+94 SERSAHSARSERPT
-109 SPRSQHPARPART
+109 HT
-122 NRQDSRANRPP
+122 NRQDRHANRAP

-141 ERAIYDAQR
+141 ERAIYNAQR

-155 QSTNHDAGHGAR
+155 QSANHDAGHGAR
-167 SVSGHNHPGAR
+167 SDSGHKHPGVR

-183 QLHQSRNQQRIP
+183 QLNQSRNQQRIP
-195 SEPTRMDLGGPVAGG
+195 AEPTRMDLGGPVAGG
-210 AVGGAAAG
+210 VAGAAAG
-218 YAQGRAAGQD
+218 YAQGRTAGQD
-228 RHGEVPPRSAQQFPQ
+228 RHGEVQQRRAAQQFPQ
-243 QPGQQPPGQQSPY
+243 QPGQQSPY
-256 QQPPQQQRPPQNYV
+256 QQRPPQQQPPQNYV
-270 GQPYAQQPGQYYPQ
+270 GQPHAQQPPGQYYPH
-284 PGGYGQPS
+284 PGGGYGQPG
-292 QQYQQAYADVRNPHP
+292 QQYQQAHADVRNPHP

-320 AGLRSKLRRPK
+320 AGLRAKLRRPK

-339 WPLAVLIV
+339 WPLAVVLV

-356 DAQLTRVASEPEQ
+356 DAQLTRVASQPEA

-557 FDVFPM
+557 FDIFPM

-588 MGTGVETKTVP
+588 MGTGVETTTVP

>member
-1 MTDRGE
+1 MNDRGE
-7 RPAGRHG
+7 RPTGRHG
-14 GSHGP
+14 ESHGP

-40 VRRRPRTAPD
+40 VRRRPRPAQGGT
-50 RARESGRHS
+50 REGSGRHS
-59 AGGGRHAK
+59 AGSNRHSADGGRHAK
-67 PEAPQAPSRAPR
+67 PEAPQEASRVPR
-79 AARPPRSERPERPEH
+79 AARPT
-94 SERSAQPSHHDRPAQ
+94 
-109 SPRSQHPARPART
+109 RT
-122 NRQDSRANRPP
+122 NRADSRANRPQ

-155 QSTNHDAGHGAR
+155 SNAG
-167 SVSGHNHPGAR
+167 
-178 PVNRE
+178 RE
-183 QLHQSRNQQRIP
+183 QLQQQRNQRRIP
-195 SEPTRMDLGGPVAGG
+195 AEPTRMDLGGPAAGGAIGG

-218 YAQGRAAGQD
+218 YAQGRAAGHG
-228 RHGEVPPRSAQQFPQ
+228 RHGEVPRRSAQQFPQ
-243 QPGQQPPGQQSPY
+243 APPQQQPP
-256 QQPPQQQRPPQNYV
+256 QQRPPQNYV
-270 GQPYAQQPGQYYPQ
+270 GQPYAQQPGQYHQQ
-284 PGGYGQPS
+284 PGGYGPHGHPGQHYQQPG
-292 QQYQQAYADVRNPHP
+292 QPYQQAHVDLRNQHP
-307 GAHGGRGFGKFSA
+307 GATAGHGFGKFSA

-339 WPLAVLIV
+339 WPLAVLVV

-356 DAQLTRVASEPEQ
+356 DAQLTRVASEPEA

-448 YGGPQLLTQ
+448 YGGPQLLTH

-563 ISSVSKSFTVGE
+563 VSSVSKSFTVGE

>member
-67 PEAPQAPSRAPR
+67 PEAPQEPSRAPR

-94 SERSAQPSHHDRPAQ
+94 SERSAHSA
-109 SPRSQHPARPART
+109 RSEHPARPAHT

-183 QLHQSRNQQRIP
+183 QLHQPRNQQRIP

-228 RHGEVPPRSAQQFPQ
+228 RHGEVPSRSAQQFPQ
-243 QPGQQPPGQQSPY
+243 APPQQQPP
-256 QQPPQQQRPPQNYV
+256 QQRPPQNYV
-270 GQPYAQQPGQYYPQ
+270 GQPYAQQPGQYHQQ
-284 PGGYGQPS
+284 PGGYGPHGHPGQHYQQPG
-292 QQYQQAYADVRNPHP
+292 QPYQQAHVDLRNQHP
-307 GAHGGRGFGKFSA
+307 GATAGHGFGKFSA

-339 WPLAVLIV
+339 WPLAVLVV

-356 DAQLTRVASEPEQ
+356 DAQLTRVASEPEA

-448 YGGPQLLTQ
+448 YGGPQLLTH

>member
-1 MTDRGE
+1 MNDRGE
-7 RPAGRHG
+7 RPTGRHG
-14 GSHGP
+14 ESHGP

-40 VRRRPRTAPD
+40 VRRRPRPAQGGT
-50 RARESGRHS
+50 REGSGRHS

-67 PEAPQAPSRAPR
+67 PEAPQEASRAPR
-79 AARPPRSERPERPEH
+79 AARPT
-94 SERSAQPSHHDRPAQ
+94 
-109 SPRSQHPARPART
+109 RT
-122 NRQDSRANRPP
+122 NRADSRANRPQ

-155 QSTNHDAGHGAR
+155 SNAG
-167 SVSGHNHPGAR
+167 
-178 PVNRE
+178 RE
-183 QLHQSRNQQRIP
+183 QLQQQRNQRRIP
-195 SEPTRMDLGGPVAGG
+195 AEPTRMDLGGPAAGGAIGG

-218 YAQGRAAGQD
+218 YAQGRAAGHG
-228 RHGEVPPRSAQQFPQ
+228 RHGEVPRRSAQQFPQ
-243 QPGQQPPGQQSPY
+243 APPQ
-256 QQPPQQQRPPQNYV
+256 QQPPQQRPLQNYV
-270 GQPYAQQPGQYYPQ
+270 GQPYAQQPGQYHQQ
-284 PGGYGQPS
+284 PGGYGPHGHPGQHYQQPG
-292 QQYQQAYADVRNPHP
+292 QPYQQAHVDLRNQHP
-307 GAHGGRGFGKFSA
+307 GATAGHGFGKFSA

-339 WPLAVLIV
+339 WPLAVLVV

-356 DAQLTRVASEPEQ
+356 DAQLTRVASEPEA

-448 YGGPQLLTQ
+448 YGGPQLLTH

-588 MGTGVETKTVP
+588 MGTGVETTTVP

>member
-7 RPAGRHG
+7 RPTGRHG
-14 GSHGP
+14 ESHGP

-40 VRRRPRTAPD
+40 VRRRPRPAQGGT
-50 RARESGRHS
+50 REGSGRHS
-59 AGGGRHAK
+59 AGSNRHSADGGRHAK
-67 PEAPQAPSRAPR
+67 PEAPQEASRVPR
-79 AARPPRSERPERPEH
+79 AARPT
-94 SERSAQPSHHDRPAQ
+94 
-109 SPRSQHPARPART
+109 RT
-122 NRQDSRANRPP
+122 NRADSRANRPQ

-155 QSTNHDAGHGAR
+155 SNAG
-167 SVSGHNHPGAR
+167 
-178 PVNRE
+178 RE
-183 QLHQSRNQQRIP
+183 QLQQQRNQRRIP
-195 SEPTRMDLGGPVAGG
+195 AEPTRMDLGGPAAGGAIGG

-218 YAQGRAAGQD
+218 YAQGRAAGHG
-228 RHGEVPPRSAQQFPQ
+228 RHGEVPRRSAQQFPQ
-243 QPGQQPPGQQSPY
+243 APPQQQPP
-256 QQPPQQQRPPQNYV
+256 QQRPPQNYV
-270 GQPYAQQPGQYYPQ
+270 GQPYAQQPGQYHQQ
-284 PGGYGQPS
+284 PGGYGPHGHPGQHYQQPG
-292 QQYQQAYADVRNPHP
+292 QPYQQAHVDLRNQHP
-307 GAHGGRGFGKFSA
+307 GATAGHGFGKFSA

-339 WPLAVLIV
+339 WPLAVLVV

-356 DAQLTRVASEPEQ
+356 DAQLTRVASEPEA

-448 YGGPQLLTQ
+448 YGGPQLLTH

-588 MGTGVETKTVP
+588 MGTGVETTTVP

>member
-1 MTDRGE
+1 MNDRGE
-7 RPAGRHG
+7 RPTGRHG
-14 GSHGP
+14 ESHGP

-40 VRRRPRTAPD
+40 VRRRPRPAQGGT
-50 RARESGRHS
+50 REGSGRHS
-59 AGGGRHAK
+59 AGSNRHSADGGRHAK
-67 PEAPQAPSRAPR
+67 PEAPQEASRVPR
-79 AARPPRSERPERPEH
+79 AARPT
-94 SERSAQPSHHDRPAQ
+94 
-109 SPRSQHPARPART
+109 RT
-122 NRQDSRANRPP
+122 NRADSRANRPQ

-155 QSTNHDAGHGAR
+155 SNA
-167 SVSGHNHPGAR
+167 S
-178 PVNRE
+178 RE
-183 QLHQSRNQQRIP
+183 QLQQQRNQRRIP
-195 SEPTRMDLGGPVAGG
+195 AEPTRMDLGGPAAGGAIGG

-218 YAQGRAAGQD
+218 YAQGRAAGHG
-228 RHGEVPPRSAQQFPQ
+228 RHGEVPRRSAQQFPQ
-243 QPGQQPPGQQSPY
+243 APPQQQPP
-256 QQPPQQQRPPQNYV
+256 QQRPPQNYV
-270 GQPYAQQPGQYYPQ
+270 GQPYAQQPGQYHQQ
-284 PGGYGQPS
+284 PGGYGPHGHPGQHYQQPG
-292 QQYQQAYADVRNPHP
+292 QPYQQAHVDLRNQHP
-307 GAHGGRGFGKFSA
+307 GATAGHGFGKFSA

-339 WPLAVLIV
+339 WPLAVLVV

-356 DAQLTRVASEPEQ
+356 DAQLTRVASEPEA

-448 YGGPQLLTQ
+448 YGGPQLLTH

-588 MGTGVETKTVP
+588 MGTGVETTTVP

>member
-1 MTDRGE
+1 MNDRGE
-7 RPAGRHG
+7 RPTGRHG
-14 GSHGP
+14 ESHGP

-40 VRRRPRTAPD
+40 VRRRPRPAQGGT
-50 RARESGRHS
+50 REGSGRHS
-59 AGGGRHAK
+59 AGSNRHSADGGRHAK
-67 PEAPQAPSRAPR
+67 PEAPQEASRVPR
-79 AARPPRSERPERPEH
+79 AARPT
-94 SERSAQPSHHDRPAQ
+94 
-109 SPRSQHPARPART
+109 RT
-122 NRQDSRANRPP
+122 NRADSRANRPQ

-155 QSTNHDAGHGAR
+155 SNAG
-167 SVSGHNHPGAR
+167 
-178 PVNRE
+178 RE
-183 QLHQSRNQQRIP
+183 QLQQQRNQRRIP
-195 SEPTRMDLGGPVAGG
+195 AEPTRMDLGGPAAGGAIGG

-218 YAQGRAAGQD
+218 YAQGRAAGHG
-228 RHGEVPPRSAQQFPQ
+228 RHGEVPRRSAQQFPQ
-243 QPGQQPPGQQSPY
+243 APPQQQPP
-256 QQPPQQQRPPQNYV
+256 QQRPPQNYV
-270 GQPYAQQPGQYYPQ
+270 GQPYAQQPGQYHQQ
-284 PGGYGQPS
+284 PGGYGPHGHPGQHYQQPG
-292 QQYQQAYADVRNPHP
+292 QPYQQAHVDLRNQHP
-307 GAHGGRGFGKFSA
+307 GATAGHGFGKFSA

-339 WPLAVLIV
+339 WPLAVLVV

-356 DAQLTRVASEPEQ
+356 DAQLTRVASEPEA

-448 YGGPQLLTQ
+448 YGGPQLLTH

-588 MGTGVETKTVP
+588 MGTGVETTTVP

>member
-1 MTDRGE
+1 MNDRGE
-7 RPAGRHG
+7 RPTGRHG
-14 GSHGP
+14 ESHGP
-19 AEGDVVLGRDG
+19 AEGDVVLVRDG

-40 VRRRPRTAPD
+40 VRRRPRPAQGGT
-50 RARESGRHS
+50 REGSGRHS
-59 AGGGRHAK
+59 AGSNRHSADGGRHAK
-67 PEAPQAPSRAPR
+67 PEAPQEASRVPR
-79 AARPPRSERPERPEH
+79 AARPT
-94 SERSAQPSHHDRPAQ
+94 
-109 SPRSQHPARPART
+109 RT
-122 NRQDSRANRPP
+122 NRADSRANRPQ

-155 QSTNHDAGHGAR
+155 SNAG
-167 SVSGHNHPGAR
+167 
-178 PVNRE
+178 RE
-183 QLHQSRNQQRIP
+183 QLQQQRNQRRIP
-195 SEPTRMDLGGPVAGG
+195 AEPTRMDLGGPAAGGAIGG

-218 YAQGRAAGQD
+218 YAQGRAAGHG
-228 RHGEVPPRSAQQFPQ
+228 RHGEVPRRSAQQFPQ
-243 QPGQQPPGQQSPY
+243 APPQQQPP
-256 QQPPQQQRPPQNYV
+256 QQRPPQNYV
-270 GQPYAQQPGQYYPQ
+270 GQPYAQQPGQYHQQ
-284 PGGYGQPS
+284 PGGYGPHGHPGQHYQQPG
-292 QQYQQAYADVRNPHP
+292 QPYQQAHADIRNPHP
-307 GAHGGRGFGKFSA
+307 GAPAGPGFSKFSA
-320 AGLRSKLRRPK
+320 AGVRTKLRRPK

-339 WPLAVLIV
+339 WPLAVLVV

-356 DAQLTRVASEPEQ
+356 DAQLTRVASEPEA

-575 SDHVWHLARLALS
+575 SDHVWHLARLVLS
-588 MGTGVETKTVP
+588 MGTGVETTTVP